1 MPLFA
6 PESLKAL
13 LAELESTEP
22 PLVEYE
28 IAHRLG
34 ELWKTADG
42 LSDEERKTVWAE
54 MAAFNFIEPIASDK
68 SVWGT
73 HFAPVFEAKQDDGTP
88 FYAPDLKAVDTEI
101 IEYWQC
107 RATETRNPISKA
119 RYADLV
125 WDLSKAAIGARLNVD
140 YARLAV
146 DAYLE
151 AVELKRYKDGVHGV
165 RCAERALSIALSIG
179 DQARV
184 DRAVAALFLLAET
197 AGRPSPTYLFDALYE
212 NKKVLLTQDQLQ
224 HLIRILASHLARCV
238 VRSAG
243 EGFDPWTGQEIAKRL
258 CRYYQKQGRT
268 EDVQRVTR
276 AWGEAFEQIAEQ
288 ADAILALAWLK
299 PVYEAYRVHGMKPE
313 ADRVLLSIKNKGG
326 QVAEQVPQHSIA
338 VEISSEQVREFLEAI
353 TADGLEAALR
363 RIALEFIPRLTSV
376 RQSLEVTAR
385 EFPFQAMIR
394 VSKIADDQIVAE
406 AGSIGEDPEGRL
418 FMELAQHIDFQS
430 PFLVLAID
438 ETIQKYTPTA
448 QILTDFLFDAPLF
461 DADRKDLV
469 LDGLTAFLA
478 GDHVKAIHVLIPQIE
493 NALRRLLL
501 LLGQPP
507 NKAMRSTKGV
517 LQEKVL
523 NDLLV
528 EPEIRRVLGEDCVTY
543 LTVFLADPR
552 GQNLRN
558 RVCHGL
564 ASPGQFARPWS
575 DRVIHIL
582 LLLGLIRPV
591 APETGQSADQTA
603 GGDTTESRG
612 NDSESWE
619 ALS

>member
-6 PESLKAL
+6 PESLNAV

-34 ELWKTADG
+34 ELWKTADA
-42 LSDEERKTVWAE
+42 LPDEERKTVWAE
-54 MAAFNFIEPIASDK
+54 MAVFNFIEPVASDK

-73 HFAPVFEAKQDDGTP
+73 HFAPVFETKRNDGTP

-107 RATETRNPISKA
+107 RASETQNPIFKA

-125 WDLSKAAIGARLNVD
+125 WDLSKAAIGAKPDVR
-140 YARLAV
+140 YAGSAV

-151 AVELKRYKDGVHGV
+151 SVELKRYKDGVHGV

-179 DQARV
+179 DQVRV
-184 DRAVAALFLLAET
+184 GRAIAALFLLAET
-197 AGRPSPTYLFDALYE
+197 EGRPRPTYLFDALFE
-212 NKKVLLTQDQLQ
+212 NKKILLTQDQVQ
-224 HLIRILASHLARCV
+224 RLIGILESHLSRCV

-258 CRYYQKQGRT
+258 CRYYQKQGRSG
-268 EDVQRVTR
+268 DVQRATR
-276 AWGEAFEQIAEQ
+276 AWGEAFEHIAEQ
-288 ADAILALAWLK
+288 ADAVLALAWLK

-326 QVAEQVPQHSIA
+326 QMAGQVPQHSVA

-363 RIALEFIPRLTSV
+363 RIALEFIPRLASV

-385 EFPFQAMIR
+385 EFPFQAMIG

-406 AGSIGEDPEGRL
+406 AGSVDEDPEGRL
-418 FMELAQHIDFQS
+418 FMALAQHIDFQS
-430 PFLVLAID
+430 PFLELAID
-438 ETIQKYTPTA
+438 ETIKQYTPKA
-448 QILTDFLFDAPLF
+448 QILTDFLFEAPLF

-469 LDGLTAFLA
+469 LDGLSAFLA
-478 GDHVKAIHVLIPQIE
+478 GDHVKAVHVLVPQVE

-517 LQEKVL
+517 LQEKTL

-528 EPEIRRVLGEDCVTY
+528 ESEIRRVLGEDCLTY

-564 ASPGQFARPWS
+564 ASPERFARPWS
-575 DRVIHIL
+575 DRVVHIL
-582 LLLGLIRPV
+582 LVLGLVRPV
-591 APETGQSADQTA
+591 SPASGQSADQMPA
-603 GGDTTESRG
+603 GDATESRG
-612 NDSESWE
+612 NDSESGRV
-619 ALS
+619 LL